1 MSPRT
6 NLVLPAHDITHADL
20 SSAVIYAGCF
30 SLFIVLVVKS
40 FCDRCLDP
48 GSVVNQQPED
58 ARRATTTKLEVTDID
73 AHHQQQQPQLA
84 SRRRRH
90 TTVTTDESFFR
101 ANGRESLAS
110 EGLRG
115 SIET

>member
-1 MSPRT
+1 MSPPT
-6 NLVLPAHDITHADL
+6 NLILPAHDITHADL

-48 GSVVNQQPED
+48 GSVNQQFED
-58 ARRATTTKLEVTDID
+58 ARRATTKLEVTDIID
-73 AHHQQQQPQLA
+73 AHHQQQPQLAA

-90 TTVTTDESFFR
+90 TTVSTDEVST
-101 ANGRESLAS
+101 S
-110 EGLRG
+110 LRG
-115 SIET
+115 LDPCAVENEA